1 MAKTIVQTV
10 RFGVPPERLYDIYMD
25 SGKHSAATDS
35 RASISRRVGEKF
47 TAHDG
52 WIQGKNL
59 VVVPKHL
66 IVQSWRGADWKKTEP
81 DSILILTFS
90 GARGRARLTMV
101 HANVPERWY
110 AGIRRGWN
118 TYYWK
123 RWKAYLRR
131 AARRDRTR

>member
-1 MAKTIVQTV
+1 MAKTILQTV
-10 RFGVPPERLYDIYMD
+10 RFNVPPERLYDIYTD

-35 RASISRRVGEKF
+35 RASISRRVGGRF

-52 WIQGKNL
+52 WIRGKNL
-59 VVVPKHL
+59 VVVPKRL
-66 IVQSWRGADWKKTEP
+66 IVQSWRGADWKKTEL

-90 GARGRARLTMV
+90 GARGGARLTMV

-110 AGIRRGWN
+110 AGISRGWN

-123 RWKAYLRR
+123 RWRAYFRR
-131 AARRDRTR
+131 AARPDRTR